1 MQNEFYKEIK
11 KRSREKFI
19 ALRSAQIAEKQTGV
33 DIPAFIY
40 AEQEYKKHLL
50 NGNVDGYGQVK
61 AGV

>member
-1 MQNEFYKEIK
+1 MQNEFYKEIR

-19 ALRSAQIAEKQTGV
+19 ALRSAQIAERQTGV

-40 AEQEYKKHLL
+40 TEQEYKTYLL
-50 NGNVDGYGQVK
+50 SSNVDGYGQVK